1 MLRPVWLIFI
11 MPISIIL
18 EHVHIPIFG
27 NMAQA
32 ITIAGIYLISLNY
45 TMNNRNNQNPK
56 IIDMGLIALFYML
69 VTSSIISA
77 INGPF
82 GYLTGLYYVFTTW
95 CLRGLMTYFVFKGVT
110 SERDLSLCFISIFI
124 TLVVIIIGV
133 AGNMIAFGDLFFL
146 RANIGEFAESRI
158 SYTIFSNANQLSR
171 FILTIMPLLFV
182 YSVNLKNK
190 FFCRTIRIICLLCA
204 TVPFLGIS
212 RAAML
217 SMTLVMLSLLWWL
230 KERTYIFIF
239 LICTAVFFTNPLVM
253 ERLEQAHEL
262 GLELGKRKE
271 TAEVSLLSIAQHPFF
286 GTGMRSIMEI
296 MEKGGGPTMGEDYQG
311 KTGVSEHNYYLL
323 TMVQSGVVGLIIL
336 LLLLI
341 KYMVFLYRNIGKTH
355 DNFTNNL
362 LIGSLLAL
370 SGIILTTFTG
380 GALDEN
386 IIWYQ
391 VGLTLAIIKIKVV
404 YPARGKKQLNSLLM
418 SKQRPNMISLVTIH

>member
-1 MLRPVWLIFI
+1 M
-11 MPISIIL
+11 IL
-18 EHVHIPIFG
+18 QNVHIPIFG
-27 NMAQA
+27 NMDQA

-45 TMNNRNNQNPK
+45 TMNNRTNQNPK
-56 IIDMGLIALFYML
+56 IIDMGFISLLYML
-69 VTSSIISA
+69 VVSSIISA
-77 INGPF
+77 INSPF
-82 GYLTGLYYVFTTW
+82 DYLTALYYVFTTW
-95 CLRGLMTYFVFKGVT
+95 CLKGLIAYFVFKGVT
-110 SERDLSLCFISIFI
+110 NERDLSLCFISLFI

-133 AGNMIAFGDLFFL
+133 AGNMIAFGSLFFL
-146 RANIGEFAESRI
+146 RTDIGEFADSRI
-158 SYTIFSNANQLSR
+158 SYTIFGNANQLSR

-182 YSVNLKNK
+182 YALNLKNK
-190 FFCRTIRIICLLCA
+190 FFCRTIKIICLLCA

-217 SMTLVMLSLLWWL
+217 SMTLVMLSLLWRL
-230 KERTYIFIF
+230 RERTYILIF
-239 LICTAVFFTNPLVM
+239 LICTGFFFTSPLVI
-253 ERLEQAHEL
+253 ERLEQVHEL

-271 TAEVSLLSIAQHPFF
+271 TADVSLLSIARQPFF

-296 MEKGGGPTMGEDYQG
+296 MEKGGGPTMGQDYQG
-311 KTGVSEHNYYLL
+311 RTRLSEHNYYLATL
-323 TMVQSGVVGLIIL
+323 VQSGVVGLIIL

-341 KYMVFLYRNIGKTH
+341 KYMVFVYRNIGKTH

-404 YPARGKKQLNSLLM
+404 YPARGKKQLNSLPM
-418 SKQRPNMISLVTIH
+418 AKQRQNMISLVTIR